1 MNRGG
6 RQQEEEEAEQ
16 EGGKESCRNIETLQ
30 VWASE
35 YHHFSST
42 DRTRGPAD
50 LPVSSSDPSR
60 LVCCYCRGVF
70 DRS

>member
-6 RQQEEEEAEQ
+6 RQQEEEAEQ
-16 EGGKESCRNIETLQ
+16 EGGKETCRNIETLQ

-35 YHHFSST
+35 YHPSSST

-50 LPVSSSDPSR
+50 LCSSDLSWFVAIAEWVFFR
-60 LVCCYCRGVF
+60 LF
-70 DRS
+70 